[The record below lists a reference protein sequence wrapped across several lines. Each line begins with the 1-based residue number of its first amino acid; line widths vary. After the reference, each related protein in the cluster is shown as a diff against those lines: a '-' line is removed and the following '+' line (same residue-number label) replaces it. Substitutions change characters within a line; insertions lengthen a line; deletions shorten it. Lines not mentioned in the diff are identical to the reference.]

1 MKTQTTKLKN
11 FNGFG
16 STAAKATLTAVAAL
30 IAGAGFLSGVAA
42 GATFNNVQISVST
55 SASLP
60 YSYVFTAYNLT
71 GDLVGTYQGPYPAA
85 AFELPT
91 GDYLFTVS
99 AIHQYG
105 SPCNICM
112 LGAASGAP
120 SSSIAA
126 MPVKYFQPTAE
137 YGYAVQHVDSSQTID
152 IKTQNVTQYPTTQI
166 TVTAVYQNG
175 TAAVGAWIS
184 SSVVGQWYYW
194 WGQDTKILMSAQTGS
209 DGVAT
214 LVIPSAPAVV
224 TAWSWV
230 PVNLPTNQTTVVTN
244 VGGQKVNV
252 TVYWQPTY
260 VGLSASVLLL
270 PPSTSA
276 KLTLHYQPQNY
287 WVMPAG
293 VKSAGGTSGTGTTSS
308 QPTGV
313 PAQTSAAASQRAGTS
328 QYYTPSNIPT
338 LSVQAPTSGGSQGT
352 QSYFGVS
359 STELLLSVAVFA
371 AAVAGV
377 LGLVFLRRTR
387 KLSAL

>member
-1 MKTQTTKLKN
+1 MMKLKN
-11 FNGFG
+11 FNQFG
-16 STAAKATLTAVAAL
+16 SRGARATLIGVAVL
-30 IAGAGFLSGVAA
+30 LVGAGLFSSVVL

-55 SASLP
+55 SAALP

-71 GDLVGTYQGPYPAA
+71 GALVGTYQGPYPAA

-105 SPCNICM
+105 NPCNIC
-112 LGAASGAP
+112 LVGAASNAP

-137 YGYAVQHVDSSQTID
+137 YGYAVKHVDSSQMIN
-152 IKTQNVTQYPTTQI
+152 INTQNVTQFPTTQV
-166 TVTAVYQNG
+166 TVKTVYANG
-175 TAAVGAWIS
+175 TAAAGAWVS

-209 DGVAT
+209 DGIAT

-230 PVNLPTNQTTVVTN
+230 PVNLPTNQTTVVTT

-270 PPSTSA
+270 PPSTSTT
-276 KLTLHYQPQNY
+276 LTLQYQPQNY

-293 VKSAGGTSGTGTTSS
+293 VQTAGGASGMGVTSS
-308 QPTGV
+308 QPTGI
-313 PAQTSAAASQRAGTS
+313 PAQTSAGASQKAGTS
-328 QYYTPSNIPT
+328 QYYTPSSIPT
-338 LSVQAPTSGGSQGT
+338 LSVQSPTGTGGQIAQTYLGL
-352 QSYFGVS
+352 S
-359 STELLLSVAVFA
+359 STELLLSA
-371 AAVAGV
+371 AAFAVAAAGF
-377 LGLVFLRRTR
+377 LGIVFFRRTR
-387 KLSAL
+387 KLSAP